1 MKKILLLLLIW
12 VFGCTGVFAQS
23 FDVQPFDYDKIAPH
37 PRLLLPK
44 GGEQAIRKAVA
55 ENPPLAAVHQRI
67 LKECDQTL
75 TEQPVKRIKEGKRL
89 LAISRIALKRIY
101 YLSYAYR
108 MTGEEK
114 YARRAEQE
122 MLSVSRF
129 TDWNPTHFL
138 DVGEMVMA
146 VAIGYD
152 WLYDQLQPET
162 REILRKAIIEKGFDA
177 AKNTRNAWFYTAKNN
192 WNSVCNGGL
201 VYGALALYEDNP
213 DVSKGIIEKCM
224 ATNPQAMVGYGPD
237 GGYPEG
243 FGYWGYGTSFQ
254 VMLIAALESAFGT
267 DNGLSQAPGFMESS
281 RFMQYMTAPGGDCFC
296 FSDSPVK
303 AECNM
308 MMFWFAGK
316 MKDLSLLWLERQ
328 YLNNPKIPFAEDRLL
343 PSLLVFCSRFDMKNI
358 TRPTKNFWFN
368 RGDTPVFIY
377 RSGWDSKKDTYLGI
391 KGGSPE
397 TSHAHMDAGSF
408 IFERDGVRWA
418 MDLGMQSYITLES
431 KGVDLWNMSQNGQ
444 RWDVFRLSNIAH
456 NTLTINGERH
466 LVKSF
471 APITRTFQTRNE
483 KGAEVDLS
491 SVFANSVKQAI
502 RTIRLDKEDN
512 LEVTDQ
518 LATGDKPANVT
529 WIMVTPA
536 DAKVIGKNEIE
547 LTKDGQRMLLKA
559 DAGRGAEVEM
569 KIWSNEPPH
578 AYDFKNPGTI
588 RVGFE
593 TKIPA
598 NHTSQLKVSLTPLK

>member
-1 MKKILLLLLIW
+1 MKKILLLLLIF
-12 VFGCTGVFAQS
+12 VSGCTGVVAQ
-23 FDVQPFDYDKIAPH
+23 QFDYGKIAPH
-37 PRLLLPK
+37 PRLLLPA
-44 GGEQAIRKAVA
+44 GGEEAIRKAIA
-55 ENPPLAAVHQRI
+55 EYPPLAAVHQRI
-67 LKECDQTL
+67 MELCDRTL
-75 TEQPVKRIKEGKRL
+75 TEPPVERIKEGKRL

-108 MTGEEK
+108 MTGDRK
-114 YARRAEQE
+114 YALRAEQE
-122 MLSVSRF
+122 MLAVSRF

-146 VAIGYD
+146 LAIGYD
-152 WLYDQLQPET
+152 WLYDSLQPDT
-162 REILRKAIIEKGFDA
+162 RRVVCEAIIAKGFDA
-177 AKNTRNAWFYTAKNN
+177 AKNTRHAWFYTAKNN
-192 WNSVCNGGL
+192 WNSVCNSGL
-201 VYGALALYEDNP
+201 AYGALALFEEIP
-213 DVSKGIIEKCM
+213 EVSKGIIEKCM
-224 ATNPQAMVGYGPD
+224 ETNPKAMVGYGPD

-267 DNGLSQAPGFMESS
+267 DNGLSQAPGFKKSA
-281 RFMQYMTAPGGDCFC
+281 RFMQYMTAPSGDCFC
-296 FSDSPVK
+296 FSDSPVE

-316 MKDLSLLWLERQ
+316 EKDLSLLWIERQ
-328 YLNNPKIPFAEDRLL
+328 YLDRPDMQFAEDRLL
-343 PSLLVFCSRFDMKNI
+343 PSLMVFCSQLDLNRIGK
-358 TRPTKNFWFN
+358 PKKNFWFN

-377 RSGWDSKKDTYLGI
+377 RGGWDSKKDTYLGV
-391 KGGSPE
+391 KGGSPS

-444 RWDVFRLSNIAH
+444 RWEVFRLSNIAH

-466 LVKSF
+466 LVESN
-471 APITRTFQTRNE
+471 APITRTFESKKQ

-491 SVFANSVKQAI
+491 SVFANSVKKAV
-502 RTIRLDKEDN
+502 RTVILDQKDH

-518 LATGDKPANVT
+518 LETGDKEAAVS

-536 DAKVIGKNEIE
+536 EAKITGKNRME
-547 LTKDGQRMLLKA
+547 LTKDGQRMLLTV
-559 DAGRGAEVEM
+559 DAGMEVEM
-569 KIWSNEPPH
+569 KTWSNVPPH
-578 AYDFKNPGTI
+578 EYDFRNPGTI

-593 TKIPA
+593 TVIPA
-598 NHTSQLKVSLTPLK
+598 NRAAQLKVRLIPLK